1 MADDKLK
8 TAPDQA
14 ALKIP
19 TGWKNPPE
27 LSDLKND
34 YEDAQNHHSA
44 HVSSVNTWLDN
55 LHIRG
60 AAKPVKRTG
69 RSGVQPQL
77 IRKQAEWRYAALSE
91 PFLSAEDIYTTEP
104 VTFEDKDAAVQNGLI
119 LNNQFNTQINKT
131 QFIDNYVRAAVD
143 EGSVI
148 VRVGWE
154 YEDEDIEVPNLVPT
168 PIEEP
173 FKRQLVEQGVSMIM
187 ENPEAA
193 AEQLPPELMETIQ
206 LSLEMQEMVE
216 LLPDP
221 NQPTKIE
228 QKIITNQPT
237 VEVCD
242 YKTTIIDPLC
252 KGDIDKAQFVIWEYE
267 TSLGEL
273 MKYGDYQTADDDES
287 ETESRYHN
295 LKYINLEGAAV
306 TSKSTVSNEEDDAG
320 GFNFTDEARK
330 KITAYEYWGYWD
342 IDNTGIPQAIVSTWV
357 GDVMIRLERSP
368 FPDNRLPFV
377 LIQYLPK
384 TRSVYGE
391 PDGALLIE
399 NQQIIGAVTRGM
411 IDIMGRSA
419 VGQIGYRKDALDVT
433 NQRRFEAGKD
443 YSFNPQVDPRLAFH
457 THIFPE
463 IPSSAPFMI
472 QMENNDAEAMT
483 GVKSFNDGITGE
495 GLGRSATAARSAMDA
510 AGKRELGIL
519 RRLAK
524 GVTDIGRKM
533 MAMNGIFLSEQEII
547 RITNEEFVT
556 IDREDLAGN
565 IDIRLNITT
574 AEADNAKAQ
583 ELAFMLQTNGPQSDP
598 GEVRMIRAEIARLRK
613 MPALAKQIEEY
624 QPQPDPLAVK
634 KAELEIGLLEA
645 QIRETD
651 SKTAEN
657 YAEAEENMAS
667 VRNKDAST
675 DKTNLDY
682 MEQESG
688 TTQARNKEM
697 AGEQGRVNQDLE
709 ITKSLLKRGEERE
722 KVDKKESTDGGN

>member
-1 MADDKLK
+1 MADDKIK
-8 TAPDQA
+8 YAPDQA

-19 TGWKNPPE
+19 TGWANPPE

-34 YEDAQNHHSA
+34 YTDAQNHHSA
-44 HVSSVNTWLDN
+44 HVSSVDTWLDN

-60 AAKPVKRTG
+60 AAKPKKRAG
-69 RSGVQPQL
+69 RSAVQPQL
-77 IRKQAEWRYAALSE
+77 IRKQAEWRYAGLSE
-91 PFLSAEDIYTTEP
+91 PFLSAEDIFTTEP
-104 VTFEDKDAAVQNGLI
+104 VTFEDKDAAVQNGLV

-131 QFIDNYVRAAVD
+131 KFIDDYVRAAVD

-148 VRVGWE
+148 VRIGWE
-154 YEDEDIEVPNLVPT
+154 YEDEDIDVPNLVPT
-168 PIEEP
+168 PVEDP
-173 FKRQLVEQGVSMIM
+173 FKQKLIEQGSAMMM

-193 AEQLPPELMETIQ
+193 AEQLPEELMETIQ
-206 LSLEMQEMVE
+206 LSIEMQEMVE

-221 NQPTKIE
+221 NEPTRVE
-228 QKIITNQPT
+228 QKIIINQPT
-237 VEVCD
+237 LEVCD

-252 KGDIDKAQFVIWEYE
+252 KGDMDKAQFVIWEYE

-273 MKYGDYQTADDDES
+273 TKYGDYQTADDDQS
-287 ETESRYHN
+287 ETQSRYHN
-295 LKYINLEGAAV
+295 LKHINLEGNAV
-306 TSKSTVSNEEDDAG
+306 TSKSTVSNDEDDSG
-320 GFNFTDEARK
+320 GFNFTDDTRK
-330 KITAYEYWGYWD
+330 KFTAYEYWGFWD
-342 IDNTGIPQAIVSTWV
+342 IDNTGIPQSIVATWV

-368 FPDNRLPFV
+368 FPDNKLPFILV
-377 LIQYLPK
+377 QYLPK

-433 NQRRFEAGKD
+433 NQRRFESGRD

-457 THIFPE
+457 THTFPE

-483 GVKSFNDGITGE
+483 GVKSFSDGISGE

-524 GVTDIGRKM
+524 GVTDIGRKV
-533 MAMNGIFLSEQEII
+533 MAMNAIFLSEQEIV
-547 RITNEEFVT
+547 RTTNEEFVT
-556 IDREDLAGN
+556 IDRDDLQGN

-613 MPALAKQIEEY
+613 MPELAKRIEEY
-624 QPQPDPLAVK
+624 EPQPDPMQQKL
-634 KAELEIGLLEA
+634 AELEIELKIAE
-645 QIRETD
+645 IEEVK

-657 YAEAEENMAS
+657 YAEAAENEAS
-667 VRNKDAST
+667 VRSKDAAT
-675 DKTNLDY
+675 DKQNLDY
-682 MEQESG
+682 VEQEGG
-688 TTQARNKEM
+688 TTQAR
-697 AGEQGRVNQDLE
+697 DLE
-709 ITKSLLKRGEERE
+709 KSGAQARANENLEVTKSILKRGENAEQS
-722 KVDKKESTDGGN
+722 DKKESTDGGN